1 MELLAIVMAGFF
13 APAVVQGVRR
23 VSGPTGLKDTTAQ
36 VMVLGVS
43 LALAL
48 GVALIKGEL
57 TAGGDLG
64 AKVSVIF
71 TVATLVYKKF
81 QEQFDAMLP
90 AKAA

>member
-13 APAVVQGVRR
+13 APVVVQYVRR
-23 VSGPTGLKDTTAQ
+23 VSGATGLKDTMAQ
-36 VMVLGVS
+36 AMVLGVS

-48 GVALIKGEL
+48 GVALIQGEL
-57 TAGGDLG
+57 TADGDLG
-64 AKVSVIF
+64 AKATVIF

-81 QEQFDAMLP
+81 QEQFDTMLP